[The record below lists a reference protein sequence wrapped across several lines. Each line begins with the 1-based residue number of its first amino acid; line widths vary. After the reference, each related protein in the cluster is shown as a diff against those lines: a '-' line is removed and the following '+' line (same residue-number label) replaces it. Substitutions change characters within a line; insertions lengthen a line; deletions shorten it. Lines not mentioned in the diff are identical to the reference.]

1 MLLLTVWYLK
11 FVSLSII
18 LRLCACFVC
27 VCVCV
32 CVCACAHVH
41 MQERERVLWVLSLS
55 CPEME
60 SFEEY
65 FGGQKTNSLNSPLLT
80 STMCSFS

>member
-11 FVSLSII
+11 FVSLSVIPS
-18 LRLCACFVC
+18 LCDCCVC

-41 MQERERVLWVLSLS
+41 MQERERVQWVLSLS

-65 FGGQKTNSLNSPLLT
+65 FWRAKNQFTE
-80 STMCSFS
+80 